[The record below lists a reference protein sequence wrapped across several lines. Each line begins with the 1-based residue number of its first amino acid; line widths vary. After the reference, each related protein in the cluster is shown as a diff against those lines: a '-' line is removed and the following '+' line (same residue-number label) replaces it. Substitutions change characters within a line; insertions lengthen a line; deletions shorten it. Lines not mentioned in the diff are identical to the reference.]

1 MPGVV
6 VPAVTVTGAE
16 PARLAA
22 PWYHWIRYPV
32 APHPELNST
41 WYRPGITPAIW

>member
-16 PARLAA
+16 PTRLAA
-22 PWYHWIRYPV
+22 PWYHWIRYRWRR
-32 APHPELNST
+32 S
-41 WYRPGITPAIW
+41 RS